1 MKLDELEQLAH
12 CLAEGIIQ
20 GGAILSLFIMPL
32 ASWILVCYISLINP
46 NVNQVMCVNL
56 AINQL

>member
-32 ASWILVCYISLINP
+32 ASWILVCYNSLP
-46 NVNQVMCVNL
+46 SGNL
-56 AINQL
+56 T